1 MTRREVLRALGAKA
15 AALAA
20 VRERAA
26 VAAGPNIKWA
36 VSMFL
41 WTSTQWPGRGPV
53 PFTDMLDVIKDTG
66 FDGFRFV
73 GWPDSLKEYDL
84 NLSFLDRE
92 LSKRGIRMAT
102 LSFSGEASDAAK
114 HQAIDKSAHAACTFL
129 KHFGAT
135 ELTVFSPRR
144 PNKVLV
150 REYLRVACEYYNH
163 LGDLCADY
171 GIKAGL
177 HNHSQGQLVESQDE
191 VELLLKLTDPKRFHW
206 APDTVH
212 LYMAG
217 CKIGEL
223 FDQYADRLISMD
235 FIDGKYE
242 FARQDLRLPNGKIER
257 AGTPNATFM
266 LSNRNLGEGEIDF
279 IRLTRA
285 LKRVRYKGWIVV
297 DDHYTPLG
305 PREDFSRSMKYIR
318 QKLQPIYA

>member
-1 MTRREVLRALGAKA
+1 MTRRDLLAALGAKA
-15 AALAA
+15 AVLASL
-20 VRERAA
+20 REQAA
-26 VAAGPNIKWA
+26 AAAGPNIQWA

-41 WTSTQWPGRGPV
+41 WTSTQWGDSAPV

-73 GWPDSLKEYDL
+73 GWPGSLDKF
-84 NLSFLDRE
+84 NLTLPFLDRE
-92 LSKRGIRMAT
+92 LSKRNLRIAT
-102 LSFSGEASDAAK
+102 LSFNGEAHDPSK
-114 HQAIDKSAHAACTFL
+114 HAAIDKSAHAACTFL

-135 ELTVFSPRR
+135 EIVVFSPRR

-150 REYLRVACEYYNH
+150 REYLRIACDYYNH
-163 LGDLCADY
+163 LGDLCAEY
-171 GIKAGL
+171 GIRAGL

-191 VELLLKLTDPKRFHW
+191 VELMLKLTDPKRFHW
-206 APDTVH
+206 SPDTVH

-217 CKIGEL
+217 CNIGEL
-223 FDQYADRLISMD
+223 FDKYAERLICMD

-242 FARQDLRLPNGKIER
+242 FQRQEMHLPNGKVEKP
-257 AGTPNATFM
+257 GSQNGTFM

-279 IRLTRA
+279 ERLTRA

-297 DDHYTPLG
+297 DDHYTPAG

-318 QKLQPIYA
+318 EKLQPIYS

>member
-26 VAAGPNIKWA
+26 AAAGPNIKWA
-36 VSMFL
+36 VGMFL
-41 WTSTQWPGRGPV
+41 WASTQWPDRGPV

-73 GWPDSLKEYDL
+73 GWPDSLQKYDL
-84 NLSFLDRE
+84 SMSFLDQE
-92 LSKRGIRMAT
+92 LSKRGIRIAT
-102 LSFSGEASDAAK
+102 LSFSGEASDAAQ
-114 HQAIDKSAHAACTFL
+114 HPAIDKSAHAACAFL
-129 KHFGAT
+129 NHFGAT
-135 ELTVFSPRR
+135 VLTVFSPRR

-191 VELLLKLTDPKRFHW
+191 VELLLKLTEPKRFHW

-223 FDQYADRLISMD
+223 FDRYAERLISMD

-242 FARQDLRLPNGKIER
+242 FARQDLRLPNGKVER
-257 AGTPNATFM
+257 AGTQNATFM
-266 LSNRNLGEGEIDF
+266 LSNRNLGEGEINF
-279 IRLTRA
+279 MRLTRA
-285 LKRVRYKGWIVV
+285 LRRVRYKGWIVV